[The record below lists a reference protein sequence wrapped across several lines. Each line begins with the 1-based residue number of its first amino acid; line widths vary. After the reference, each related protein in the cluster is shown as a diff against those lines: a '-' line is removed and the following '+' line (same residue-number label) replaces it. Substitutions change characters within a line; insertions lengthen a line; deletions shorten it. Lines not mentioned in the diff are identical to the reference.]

1 MTTSLIRR
9 YVVPGRVEL
18 VGKHVDYAGGRSL
31 TCAVDL
37 ALRIDAEA
45 LREPE
50 LRVDADPE
58 RGSVVMR
65 LDANA
70 APTDASWSVYVAAV
84 ARRFARD
91 FPHFRHGVSVR
102 LSGDLPEG
110 AGLSSSSAL
119 IVALGTALADANN
132 ATDDERWS
140 RAIPN
145 SLARAEYF
153 AAIETGA
160 PYKEFAGEEG
170 VGVRGGAQ
178 DPIAIICG
186 AAGTM
191 SQFSYLPARLE
202 RRVPWP
208 AEYVLAIGVS
218 GVHAIKTGNAQRQ
231 YNQASEA
238 MRALVRR
245 WNSETGRHDETIADA
260 LASGPDAAERLSRVA
275 RGRSSAADIGAEY
288 LVPRLDQF
296 REEVDVIVPGVG
308 DALRERDWRLLG
320 DLVARS
326 HALATTALGNQVPE
340 TGSLVRNALERGAI
354 AASAFGAGF
363 GGAVWAM
370 VRDESANA
378 FMEQWRADYETAFPH
393 RAAAAR
399 WVVTRPAEP
408 AREVAGSPYAALERA
423 GGEAAPS

>member
-1 MTTSLIRR
+1 
-9 YVVPGRVEL
+9 VEL

-31 TCAVDL
+31 TCAIDL
-37 ALRIDAEA
+37 ALHIDAETMS
-45 LREPE
+45 EPV
-50 LRVDADPE
+50 LRVDAGPE
-58 RGSVVMR
+58 RGRAVMP

-70 APTDASWSVYVAAV
+70 TPTNAPWSIYVAAV

-91 FPHFRHGVSVR
+91 FPHFRRGVSVR
-102 LSGDLPEG
+102 ISGDLPEG

-119 IVALGTALADANN
+119 IVALGTALADANS
-132 ATDDERWS
+132 AADDEQWS
-140 RAIPN
+140 RAISN

-160 PYKEFAGEEG
+160 PYGEFGGEVG

-186 AAGTM
+186 QVGTM

-202 RRVPWP
+202 RRIPWP

-231 YNQASEA
+231 YNQAAEA

-245 WNSETGRHDETIADA
+245 WNSETGRHDETVAEA
-260 LASGPDAAERLSRVA
+260 LSSGPDAADRLSRVA
-275 RGRSSAADIGAEY
+275 RAQGSAADIGADY

-308 DALRERDWRLLG
+308 DALRDRDWRSLG
-320 DLVARS
+320 RLVERS

-340 TGSLVRNALERGAI
+340 TGSLVRSARERGAI

-370 VRDESANA
+370 VQYESSNG
-378 FMEQWRADYETAFPH
+378 FMEGWRADYETAFPN
-393 RAAAAR
+393 RAAVAR
-399 WVVTRPAEP
+399 WIVTRPAEP
-408 AREVAGSPYAALERA
+408 AHELIMNAM
-423 GGEAAPS
+423 

>member
-1 MTTSLIRR
+1 MTPSAIRR

-37 ALRIDAEA
+37 ALRIDAEE
-45 LREPE
+45 LREPV
-50 LRVDADPE
+50 LRADAGPE
-58 RGSVVMR
+58 RGSVVMP

-70 APTDASWSVYVAAV
+70 TPTNAAWSIYVAAV

-91 FPHFRHGVSVR
+91 FPHFRRGVSVR

-119 IVALGTALADANN
+119 IVALGTALAGANDASSHDQW
-132 ATDDERWS
+132 TS
-140 RAIPN
+140 AIPN
-145 SLARAEYF
+145 ALARAEYF

-160 PYKEFAGEEG
+160 PYGEFAGEAG

-186 AAGTM
+186 EAGAM

-231 YNQASEA
+231 YNQAAEA

-245 WNSETGRHDETIADA
+245 WNAETGRRDETVADA
-260 LASGPDAAERLSRVA
+260 LASGPDAADRLRLIA
-275 RGRSSAADIGAEY
+275 RAKSSAADIGAEY
-288 LVPRLDQF
+288 LVRRLEQF
-296 REEVDVIVPGVG
+296 REEVGVIVPGVG
-308 DALRERDWRLLG
+308 DALRDRDWRSLG
-320 DLVARS
+320 ALAERS

-340 TGSLVRNALERGAI
+340 TGSLVRSARERGAI

-370 VRDESANA
+370 VRDESSNA
-378 FMEQWRADYETAFPH
+378 FMRQWRADYESAFPN

-399 WVVTRPAEP
+399 WIVTRPAEP
-408 AREVAGSPYAALERA
+408 ARELAIVPVT
-423 GGEAAPS
+423 EARDSGNDN

>member
-1 MTTSLIRR
+1 
-9 YVVPGRVEL
+9 VEL

-45 LREPE
+45 LREPV
-50 LRVDADPE
+50 LRADAGPE
-58 RGSVVMR
+58 RGSVVMP
-65 LDANA
+65 LDADA

-84 ARRFARD
+84 TRRFARD
-91 FPHFRHGVSVR
+91 FPHFRRGVSVR
-102 LSGDLPEG
+102 ISGDLPEG

-119 IVALGTALADANN
+119 IVALATALADANDASN
-132 ATDDERWS
+132 DAQWRS
-140 RAIPN
+140 AIPN
-145 SLARAEYF
+145 ALARAEYF

-160 PYKEFAGEEG
+160 PYGAFAGEEG

-186 AAGTM
+186 QAGTM

-218 GVHAIKTGNAQRQ
+218 GVHAVKTGNAQRQ

-238 MRALVRR
+238 MRSLVRR
-245 WNSETGRHDETIADA
+245 WNSETGRHDETVAEA
-260 LASGPDAAERLSRVA
+260 LSSGPDAADRLTRVA
-275 RGRSSAADIGAEY
+275 RAQESTEIGAEY
-288 LVPRLDQF
+288 LVPRLEQF

-308 DALRERDWRLLG
+308 DALRDRDWRSLG
-320 DLVARS
+320 DLVERS

-340 TGSLVRNALERGAI
+340 TGFLVRSARERGAI

-370 VRDESANA
+370 VRDESSTA
-378 FMEQWRADYETAFPH
+378 FIPQWRADYEAAFPN
-393 RAAAAR
+393 RAAAAQ
-399 WVVTRPAEP
+399 WIVTRPAEP
-408 AREVAGSPYAALERA
+408 AREV
-423 GGEAAPS
+423 

>member
-1 MTTSLIRR
+1 MTPSAIRR

-18 VGKHVDYAGGRSL
+18 VGKHVDYGGGRSL

-45 LREPE
+45 LREPV
-50 LRVDADPE
+50 LRADAGPE
-58 RGSVVMR
+58 RAGVVMP
-65 LDANA
+65 LDAAA

-91 FPHFRHGVSVR
+91 FPHFRRGVSVR
-102 LSGDLPEG
+102 IGGDLPEG

-119 IVALGTALADANN
+119 IVALGTALADANDASN
-132 ATDDERWS
+132 DDRWS

-145 SLARAEYF
+145 ALARAEYF

-160 PYKEFAGEEG
+160 PYGEFAGEAG

-186 AAGTM
+186 QAGTM

-202 RRVPWP
+202 RRIPWP
-208 AEYVLAIGVS
+208 SEFVLAIGVS

-231 YNQASEA
+231 YNRAAEA
-238 MRALVRR
+238 LRTLVAR
-245 WNSETGRHDETIADA
+245 WNSETGRRDETVAEA
-260 LASGPDAAERLSRVA
+260 LSSGPDAADRLRRVA
-275 RGRSSAADIGAEY
+275 RTPRSAADVGAEY

-308 DALRERDWRLLG
+308 DALRDRDWHSLGRL
-320 DLVARS
+320 VERS
-326 HALATTALGNQVPE
+326 HALATSALGNQVPE
-340 TGSLVRNALERGAI
+340 TGALVRSARDRGAI

-370 VRDESANA
+370 IRDESSNA
-378 FMEQWRADYETAFPH
+378 FIQQWRADYETAFPD

-399 WVVTRPAEP
+399 WIVTRPAEP
-408 AREVAGSPYAALERA
+408 ARELAIDPNAS
-423 GGEAAPS
+423 

>member
-1 MTTSLIRR
+1 VTPSAIRR

-45 LREPE
+45 LREPV
-50 LRVDADPE
+50 LRADAGAE
-58 RGSVVMR
+58 RDSVVIP
-65 LDANA
+65 LDAGA
-70 APTDASWSVYVAAV
+70 TPTNASWSVYVAAV
-84 ARRFARD
+84 ARRFGRD
-91 FPHFRHGVSVR
+91 FPHFRRGVSVR
-102 LSGDLPEG
+102 ISGDLPEG

-119 IVALGTALADANN
+119 IVALATALADANDASN
-132 ATDDERWS
+132 DAQWRS
-140 RAIPN
+140 AIPN
-145 SLARAEYF
+145 ALARAEYF

-160 PYKEFAGEEG
+160 PYGEFAGEEG

-186 AAGTM
+186 EAGTM

-218 GVHAIKTGNAQRQ
+218 GVHAVKTGNAQRQ

-245 WNSETGRHDETIADA
+245 WNSETGRHDETVAEA
-260 LASGPDAAERLSRVA
+260 LASGPDAADRLTRVA
-275 RGRSSAADIGAEY
+275 RAQGSTDIGAEY
-288 LVPRLDQF
+288 LVPRLEQF

-308 DALRERDWRLLG
+308 DALRDRDWRSLG
-320 DLVARS
+320 RLVERS
-326 HALATTALGNQVPE
+326 HALATTALRNQVPE
-340 TGSLVRNALERGAI
+340 TGLLVRSASERGAI

-370 VRDESANA
+370 VRDESSAA
-378 FMEQWRADYETAFPH
+378 FIQQWRADYETAFPD
-393 RAAAAR
+393 RAPAAR
-399 WVVTRPAEP
+399 WIVTKPAGP
-408 AREVAGSPYAALERA
+408 AREV
-423 GGEAAPS
+423 

>member
-1 MTTSLIRR
+1 MRR
-9 YVVPGRVEL
+9 YLVPGRVEL

-45 LREPE
+45 LREPV
-50 LRVDADPE
+50 LRADAGPE

-65 LDANA
+65 LDVNA

-91 FPHFRHGVSVR
+91 FPHFRRGASVR
-102 LSGDLPEG
+102 IGGDLPEG

-119 IVALGTALADANN
+119 IVALGTALADAND
-132 ATDDERWS
+132 AADDEQWS
-140 RAIPN
+140 RAISS

-160 PYKEFAGEEG
+160 PYGEFVGDQG

-186 AAGTM
+186 EAGTM

-202 RRVPWP
+202 RRIPWP
-208 AEYVLAIGVS
+208 ADYVLAIGVS
-218 GVHAIKTGNAQRQ
+218 GVHAIKTGNAQRE
-231 YNQASEA
+231 YNRAAEA
-238 MRALVRR
+238 MRALVEG
-245 WNSETGRHDETIADA
+245 WNSETGRHDETVAEA
-260 LASGPDAAERLSRVA
+260 LSAGPDAADRLRRVA
-275 RGRSSAADIGAEY
+275 RAQSSAADIGAAY

-308 DALRERDWRLLG
+308 DALRDRDWGSLG
-320 DLVARS
+320 GLVERS
-326 HALATTALGNQVPE
+326 HALATTALRNQVPE
-340 TGSLVRNALERGAI
+340 TGSLVRSARERGAI

-370 VRDESANA
+370 VRDESSNA
-378 FMEQWRADYETAFPH
+378 FMQDWRGDYETAFPN

-399 WVVTRPAEP
+399 WIVTRPAEP
-408 AREVAGSPYAALERA
+408 ARELAIDPM
-423 GGEAAPS
+423 